1 MKLYKCASIRGLL
14 AIIAA
19 FAFWIG
25 ECPSAKGQ
33 STATARDQT
42 KFTAPPDQETA
53 AVQKLIEQADAALQS
68 GKSTTTILT
77 EPSFLSLHEWPRF
90 RKLIRQS
97 AQSSQVTIVTPKE
110 PGEPLVVTGRV
121 VDDDGRPVKRAV
133 MFVYQT
139 SAKGWYSDRAAHFS
153 AREGDRKHARL
164 FGYLRTDADGHF
176 ELRTIRPTGYPDT
189 DLPAH
194 IHVEIERID
203 KDSGSFV
210 TEVQFD
216 DDPRLTAEWR
226 KRSQQEGFL
235 IGKVNK
241 DSEGRQQVKVEFKM
255 R

>member
-14 AIIAA
+14 AIIVA
-19 FAFWIG
+19 FVFWIS

-33 STATARDQT
+33 STAAASDKTR
-42 KFTAPPDQETA
+42 FTAPPDQETE
-53 AVQKLIEQADAALQS
+53 AVQKLIDQAEAALQS

-77 EPSFLSLHEWPRF
+77 EPSFLALHEWPRF

-110 PGEPLVVTGRV
+110 PGEPLVVSGRV
-121 VDDDGRPVKRAV
+121 VDAEGRQVKRAV
-133 MFVYQT
+133 MYVYQT
-139 SAKGWYSDRAAHFS
+139 SAKGWYSGRAAHFS
-153 AREGDRKHARL
+153 AREGDRRHARL
-164 FGYLRTDADGHF
+164 FGYLRTDDDGRF
-176 ELRTIRPTGYPDT
+176 ELRTIRPSGYPDS

-235 IGKVNK
+235 VGKVNK